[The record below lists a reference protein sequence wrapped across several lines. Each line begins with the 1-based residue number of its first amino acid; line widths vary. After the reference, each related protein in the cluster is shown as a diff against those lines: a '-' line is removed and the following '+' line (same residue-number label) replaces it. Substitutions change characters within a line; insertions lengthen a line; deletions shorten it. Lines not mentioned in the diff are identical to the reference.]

1 MTTHLPAEL
10 LLQIRQRIEAAVG
23 LYFPQEHLCVLDRKI
38 HLAARKLAFLDTT
51 AFACWILSSPFA
63 TDQIRLLA
71 GHLYVE
77 ETYFFRDS
85 PVWETLRTTML
96 PPLIASREGTNQHL
110 RLWSAACGTG
120 EEAYAL
126 AITIDQAAL
135 PNRHDWKCVILAT
148 ETHQEALRYAQ
159 GGIYSL
165 WSFRETSPQIRSR
178 YFHLMTNGQFKI
190 RPDIKKMVTLAQAN
204 LLHATAIPH
213 SGLMDVILFRS
224 VFSYLTP
231 DHVKRVLERFYH
243 TLVEGG
249 WLIVGP
255 EESTYLTASPF
266 VPVKEHGLI
275 VYRRER
281 RAARFLVLFSAEQP
295 EAAAA
300 PLQAL
305 PPKVLPFHPP
315 AAPPA
320 LHRGPSFPLVGPA
333 SPTPPGQTPAVLT
346 PLGAAAAA
354 SSQPERT
361 YEHAHALYEQ
371 GHYEHAVSLLLPG
384 CHAGGDAASPLPLS
398 IQACALLARI
408 YANQGQLTEA
418 QQWCEQAL
426 HQEQSDPA
434 LHYLRATIF
443 LEQERLPEA
452 VHAFREALAVDPDFA
467 LAHFALGNLLE
478 RHSQYEEARH
488 HLSRALP
495 ILQSTLPAG
504 MDHRTRN

>member
-1 MTTHLPAEL
+1 MTTYLPAEL

-23 LYFPQEHLCVLDRKI
+23 LYFPQEHLRALDRKI

-51 AFACWILSSPFA
+51 AFAYWILFSPFA
-63 TDQIRLLA
+63 DDQIRLLA
-71 GHLYVE
+71 GHLHVE
-77 ETYFFRDS
+77 ETHFFRDS
-85 PVWETLRTTML
+85 PVWEMLLTTIL
-96 PPLIASREGTNQHL
+96 PSLIASREGTNQRP

-126 AITIDQAAL
+126 AITLDQAAL

-165 WSFRETSPQIRSR
+165 WSFHGTSPQIRSR
-178 YFHLMTNGQFKI
+178 YFHPMTSGQFMI
-190 RPDIKKMVTLAQAN
+190 RPDIKKMVTFAHAN
-204 LLHATAIPH
+204 LLHATPIPH
-213 SGLMDVILFRS
+213 SGLMDVILFRN

-231 DHVKRVLERFYH
+231 DHVKRVLERFYQ

-255 EESTYLTASPF
+255 AESTYLTASPF
-266 VPVKEHGLI
+266 VPVKEHGLT
-275 VYRRER
+275 VYRKER
-281 RAARFLVLFSAEQP
+281 RAARSLVLFPAEQP
-295 EAAAA
+295 DAAAA

-305 PPKVLPFHPP
+305 PPKVLPFHSPSAP
-315 AAPPA
+315 AF
-320 LHRGPSFPLVGPA
+320 RRNPSFSPAGPA
-333 SPTPPGQTPAVLT
+333 SPTPTGQTPAAPA
-346 PLGAAAAA
+346 PLGASAA
-354 SSQPERT
+354 SSQSERT
-361 YEHAHALYEQ
+361 YEHAYALYEQ

-384 CHAGGDAASPLPLS
+384 CHAGGDAPSPLPLS
-398 IQACALLARI
+398 TQACALLSRI

-418 QQWCEQAL
+418 QRWCEQAL

-452 VHAFREALAVDPDFA
+452 IHAFRGALAVDPDFA
-467 LAHFALGNLLE
+467 LAHLALGNLLE
-478 RHSQYEEARH
+478 RQYQYEEARH
-488 HLSRALP
+488 HLSRALA
-495 ILQSTLPAG
+495 ILQYTLPVG